1 MSIMAGMDMGRI
13 LLDLSDEVIKRLDD
27 LKQQR
32 NLPRA
37 ELLREAVEQYLERQG
52 QAETTISNA
61 LRLWQ
66 GCEED
71 GVEYQR
77 TLREEW

>member
-1 MSIMAGMDMGRI
+1 MSTMAGMDMGRI
-13 LLDLSDEVIKRLDD
+13 LLDLSDEAIKRLDD
-27 LKQQR
+27 LKQLR

-52 QAETTISNA
+52 QAETMISNA
-61 LRLWQ
+61 LGIWQ

-71 GVEYQR
+71 GIEYQKK
-77 TLREEW
+77 LREEW